1 MRIIYDSVSAEYTYP
16 LSKADVGRVK
26 NHVPSDIW
34 DAILYIRFG
43 FSANSTHAGRMVKRG
58 KSYRIRVNFCLK
70 RSEGRLQ
77 SPVVCRQ
84 KRYVEGVKRYGG
96 KPDLATR
103 TIDWDLKSAKRYALD
118 VLLHEIGHVVYAEK
132 GLPGSRSAR
141 PSSSEEDWCDEYSVK
156 LMQEMGMVH

>member
-34 DAILYIRFG
+34 DTILYIRFG
-43 FSANSTHAGRMVKRG
+43 FSANSTHAGRMFGRG
-58 KSYRIRVNFCLK
+58 NSYRIRVNFCLK
-70 RSEGRLQ
+70 KVEGRLQ
-77 SPVVCRQ
+77 SPLVCRQ
-84 KRYVEGVKRYGG
+84 KRYVENVRRYGG
-96 KPDLATR
+96 KPDLITR
-103 TIDWDLKSAKRYALD
+103 TIAWDLKSAKRYALY

-132 GLPGSRSAR
+132 DLPGSRSFCR
-141 PSSSEEDWCDEYSVK
+141 ISREEDWCDEYSVK